1 MMSIF
6 FFSSGVGTVFCL
18 PWLITWFAHTL
29 SDYRNVVRLYDCFLA
44 SPYLMPM
51 YIAAAIV
58 LHKKEDVLAGEC
70 DMAMQHYILS
80 QVSNCMAFIMEE
92 FIIQLP
98 FFYYI

>member
-1 MMSIF
+1 
-6 FFSSGVGTVFCL
+6 
-18 PWLITWFAHTL
+18 
-29 SDYRNVVRLYDCFLA
+29 
-44 SPYLMPM
+44 MPM